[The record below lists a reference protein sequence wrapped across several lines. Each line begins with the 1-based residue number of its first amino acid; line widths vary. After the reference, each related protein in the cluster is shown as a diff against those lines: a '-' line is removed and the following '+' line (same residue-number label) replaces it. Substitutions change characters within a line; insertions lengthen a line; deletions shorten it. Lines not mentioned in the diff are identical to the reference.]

1 MKKVL
6 FLVSLTALT
15 ACGADGEPVKPTV
28 SANTTFGVN
37 SESGSFSRS
46 AITFFFGE
54 KSE

>member
-1 MKKVL
+1 MRKAVML
-6 FLVSLTALT
+6 LALAALT

-28 SANTTFGVN
+28 KTQTTFGMN
-37 SESGSFSRS
+37 SESGSFSSS